1 MLLLV
6 KQAKAMGLKIDICGF
21 CYPAKARCV
30 LMVVP
35 LAYNIHQEVNTF
47 SSGKRGK
54 QGKGAYETPS
64 IWAIVCGLHA
74 VSGCCV

>member
-1 MLLLV
+1 
-6 KQAKAMGLKIDICGF
+6 
-21 CYPAKARCV
+21 
-30 LMVVP
+30 MVVP